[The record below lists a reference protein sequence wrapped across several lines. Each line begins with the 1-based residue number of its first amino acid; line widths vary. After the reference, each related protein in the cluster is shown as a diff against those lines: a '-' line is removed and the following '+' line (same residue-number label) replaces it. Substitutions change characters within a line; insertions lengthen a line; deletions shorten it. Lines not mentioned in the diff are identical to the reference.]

1 MRTYQRAVL
10 FALGV
15 LLAGW
20 LVHRT
25 WPVLRPFVLA
35 LLLGIMLEPL
45 VRWLERHRLP
55 RALGV
60 PMLLL
65 GCLGGVTL
73 VCVLVLPPL
82 VEQFTQLAQDLPH
95 TLQTLRLRLDLAL
108 QRYPHLERAWGTLL
122 EGSVGYLSQMVPLLG
137 RALGATGSVLL
148 EGVVAFFALLFGLL
162 NPHPLVE
169 AFFEAFPPPQRGL
182 ARRVCARLVAQ
193 VRVWLQGVLLGM
205 VSIGLLALV
214 GLLLLGVRYAAAFAA
229 LSGLLEVVPYLG
241 PVVSAVLPAFIAWTQ
256 EPVKALYVLA
266 MYAGIQQFE
275 SHLLIPLIM
284 SRQMR
289 LHPVGVMLFMLVMTM
304 LLGIFGALV
313 ALPTYACVNVLY
325 HELYLERRSDGQGR

>member
-1 MRTYQRAVL
+1 MRDARHVVL
-10 FALGV
+10 FTLG
-15 LLAGW
+15 LLFAGW

-35 LLLGIMLEPL
+35 LLLGIMLEPP
-45 VRWLERHRLP
+45 VRWLERRRLP
-55 RALGV
+55 RAVGV
-60 PMLLL
+60 PLLLL
-65 GCLGGVTL
+65 GCVGGVVL

-82 VEQFTQLAQDLPH
+82 VEQFNQLLQDLPR
-95 TLQTLRLRLDLAL
+95 TLQVLRHRLDLAL
-108 QRYPHLERAWGTLL
+108 QRYPHLERTWETML
-122 EGSVGYLSQMVPLLG
+122 EESVGYLSGMVPLVG

-148 EGVVAFFALLFGLL
+148 EGVVALFALLFGLL
-162 NPHPLVE
+162 NPGPLVE
-169 AFFEAFPPPQRGL
+169 AFFEAFPP
-182 ARRVCARLVAQ
+182 ARREEARRICARLVVQ

-205 VSIGLLALV
+205 LSIGLLALV

-229 LSGLLEVVPYLG
+229 LSGLLEVVPYIG

-256 EPVKALYVLA
+256 EPTKALYVLA

-313 ALPTYACVNVLY
+313 ALPTYACARVLY
-325 HELYLERRSDGQGR
+325 QELYLRRSDGQGR